1 VFARDVPRLTRLA
14 AAAVSAAA
22 LAVACGS
29 AAGTSPRFVAEHAWT
44 GGAWLPVDTHVHTR
58 FSDGSHT
65 VAEIVDKAREY
76 GCRAL
81 AITDHA
87 DRSLKA
93 ATPEYRTD
101 IEAVRRA
108 NADMIVLAGLEWNLP
123 PYGGDEHATLLVP
136 PGADEWD
143 TLSLFKGSF
152 DDYELQGR
160 PTPDVGEALR
170 WLGDRSGRDGLGP
183 LVIYNHPSRRD
194 LNSMDNV
201 ADIVG
206 WRMVND
212 LVVGFEGAPG
222 HQGRRRIG
230 SYEEHQP
237 TIDRW
242 DPAAARVGDA
252 WDALLQR
259 GTNVHAALAG
269 SDFHNASRGDLN
281 DRWPCQF
288 AETWLR
294 VPEPTA
300 AGVLQAL
307 RAGSGFAIHGRIA
320 REVEL
325 TVEVEGLPRPA
336 GAGEIIQV
344 PEGTL
349 VRAVLS
355 MQIPATDWEGQPNRI
370 DTVEMILIRQDGV
383 STESLPVAGAGA
395 QWVSLPIVVRD
406 GVVVRARGRRV
417 IDDGPDLMFYTNAI
431 RVNAAR

>member
-1 VFARDVPRLTRLA
+1 
-14 AAAVSAAA
+14 
-22 LAVACGS
+22 
-29 AAGTSPRFVAEHAWT
+29 
-44 GGAWLPVDTHVHTR
+44 VHTR

-93 ATPEYRTD
+93 ATPAYRAD
-101 IEAVRRA
+101 IEAVRAA

-136 PGADEWD
+136 HGADEWD
-143 TLSLFKGSF
+143 TLSVFKGSF

-194 LNSMDNV
+194 LNSMDND

-212 LVVGFEGAPG
+212 LDVGFEGAPG

-230 SYEEHQP
+230 SYEEHQA

-370 DTVEMILIRQDGV
+370 DTVEMFLIRQDGV
-383 STESLPVAGAGA
+383 SPESLPVAGPGA
-395 QWVSLPIVVRD
+395 QSVSLPIVVRD